1 MTRIRIS
8 ISLAIAA
15 LVLSQTPISVSAQ
28 GKGGGKGHGG
38 GVGGG
43 AEHVQVQGKGP
54 DKARAETH
62 GRGEEMRVIQPRGRS
77 EIVRGRGNARAED
90 VRSARAAIRG
100 PERIERS
107 SGLRTNMSERSRFNR
122 VVSFNQSPPWVR
134 TLAASNRRNDVVLA
148 GVLAQAFARGRGD
161 ELRFIPAGDQVRLT
175 NRRGEVL
182 AFLDDETARNLGSW
196 RVGVLDEGV
205 RAGAPSFC
213 RSGVGHP
220 VWGRQWCIDKGFGLG
235 TFNGLR
241 WGRTT
246 DVTNIGFG
254 SGLLTNRLGQ
264 SALLSLLGPTVFDR
278 LALHAVT
285 LGLVEPLTGMWV
297 SQPTGPRLLRVNSG
311 PQPVAELVDTNRDNL
326 ADLMLVALRPW

>member
-1 MTRIRIS
+1 MTKIRIS
-8 ISLAIAA
+8 ISLTIVA
-15 LVLSQTPISVSAQ
+15 LALSQAPFPAGAQ

-38 GVGGG
+38 GGGR
-43 AEHVQVQGKGP
+43 AEHVQVQGKGH
-54 DKARAETH
+54 DKAQADAH
-62 GRGEEMRVIQPRGRS
+62 GRGEEMRAIQQRGRS
-77 EIVRGRGNARAED
+77 ELSRERGH
-90 VRSARAAIRG
+90 ARAAEVRAERATTRG
-100 PERIERS
+100 PERIEGS
-107 SGLRTNMSERSRFNR
+107 SRLRANERSRFTR

-161 ELRFIPAGDQVRLT
+161 ELRIIPAGDQVRLT

-213 RSGVGHP
+213 RSGAGHP

-246 DVTNIGFG
+246 DVRNIGFG
-254 SGLLTNRLGQ
+254 SGRFTNRLGE

-297 SQPTGPRLLRVNSG
+297 SQPTGPRLLMVNSG